1 MYFTSLIGTIL
12 VLTIIPKTVIGI
24 GNGDCP
30 VETCQI
36 RTAIARGA
44 IALVKKIVE
53 DDTEDFGLKKRMQN
67 DLALSGRVV
76 Y

>member
-12 VLTIIPKTVIGI
+12 VLAIIPKTVIGI
-24 GNGDCP
+24 GNGDCS

-67 DLALSGRVV
+67 DLALSGRAVF
-76 Y
+76 

>member
-12 VLTIIPKTVIGI
+12 VLTIIPKTVI

-67 DLALSGRVV
+67 DLALSGRAVF
-76 Y
+76 